1 MQQNDHYT
9 ILELAPSATQEEIKK
24 AYRRLVQ
31 QYHPDKTNNDPY
43 ARAYFDAVKEAYE
56 TLTNTSR
63 RDEYHNE
70 RWLKK
75 SGGIKNSSFV
85 LTPVSVL
92 QKCIILE
99 KQFSLLNSSNPA
111 NQVVITHAIEQ
122 LFTADNIEKLNAFN
136 ETDIND
142 TILTTVLKMT
152 QLLNYKN
159 FHPLVPVLQKIN
171 TGNTPQTLLQKMVR
185 EKKMENLF
193 EKSLPFL
200 VITAVILI
208 CLFIYFFAS

>member
-24 AYRRLVQ
+24 AYRRLVL

-56 TLTNTSR
+56 TLTSNSR
-63 RDEYHNE
+63 RDEYHKE

-75 SGGIKNSSFV
+75 SSGIKNTSFI

-92 QKCIILE
+92 QKCIVME
-99 KQFSLLNSSNPA
+99 KQFSLLNSTNPA
-111 NQVVITHAIEQ
+111 NKVIITQSIET
-122 LFTADNIEKLNAFN
+122 LFTTDNIEKLNSFN

-142 TILTTVLKMT
+142 TIISTLVKMT
-152 QLLNYKN
+152 CFLNYNQFNKLL
-159 FHPLVPVLQKIN
+159 PYLQKIN
-171 TGNTPQTLLQKMVR
+171 SSPAQQTLLLKINRDKKQESLL
-185 EKKMENLF
+185 EKAM
-193 EKSLPFL
+193 PFL
-200 VITAVILI
+200 VIIAVAII
-208 CLFIYFFAS
+208 CLFIYFFA

>member
-99 KQFSLLNSSNPA
+99 KQFFLLNSSNPA
-111 NQVVITHAIEQ
+111 NQIVITHAIEQ
-122 LFTADNIEKLNAFN
+122 LFTADHIEKLNAFN

-185 EKKMENLF
+185 EKKLENLF

>member
-9 ILELAPSATQEEIKK
+9 ILELPPSATQEEIKK

-75 SGGIKNSSFV
+75 SGGIKNNSFV
-85 LTPVSVL
+85 LTPVNVL
-92 QKCIILE
+92 QRCIILE
-99 KQFSLLNSSNPA
+99 KQFSLLNSTNPA
-111 NQVVITHAIEQ
+111 NQVVISQAIEQ
-122 LFTADNIEKLNAFN
+122 LFTPDNIEKLNAFN

-152 QLLNYKN
+152 QSLNYKN
-159 FHPLVPVLQKIN
+159 FDRLLPALQKIN
-171 TGNTPQTLLQKMVR
+171 TGNTPQTLLLKNIR
-185 EKKMENLF
+185 EKKLEHLF
-193 EKSLPFL
+193 EKALPFL
-200 VITAVILI
+200 VITAVIFI

>member
-24 AYRRLVQ
+24 AYRRLVL

-56 TLTNTSR
+56 TLTHTSR

-92 QKCIILE
+92 QRCIILE

-142 TILTTVLKMT
+142 TILTTVIKMT
-152 QLLNYKN
+152 QSLNYKN
-159 FHPLVPVLQKIN
+159 FYPLVPVLQKIN
-171 TGNTPQTLLQKMVR
+171 TGNTLQTLLLKVTR
-185 EKKMENLF
+185 EKKLENLF
-193 EKSLPFL
+193 EKALPFL
-200 VITAVILI
+200 VITAVIFN
-208 CLFIYFFAS
+208 CLFIYFFAA

>member
-185 EKKMENLF
+185 EKKLENIF
-193 EKSLPFL
+193 EILLPFL

>member
-56 TLTNTSR
+56 TLTSHNR
-63 RDEYHNE
+63 RDEYHQE

-75 SGGIKNSSFV
+75 SSGIKNTSFV

-92 QKCIILE
+92 QKCIVME
-99 KQFSLLNSSNPA
+99 KQFSLLNSTNPA
-111 NQVVITHAIEQ
+111 NKVIITQAIET
-122 LFTADNIEKLNAFN
+122 LFTSDNIEKLNSFN

-142 TILTTVLKMT
+142 TILTTLVKMT
-152 QLLNYKN
+152 HSLNYN
-159 FHPLVPVLQKIN
+159 QFNNLLPYLQKIN
-171 TGNTPQTLLQKMVR
+171 SSPAQQVLLLKIER
-185 EKKMENLF
+185 DKKLEKLL
-193 EKSLPFL
+193 EKAMPFL
-200 VITAVILI
+200 VIIAVAVI
-208 CLFIYFFAS
+208 CLFIYFFA

>member
-1 MQQNDHYT
+1 VQQNDHYT

-56 TLTNTSR
+56 TLTNTNR
-63 RDEYHNE
+63 RDDYHKE

-75 SGGIKNSSFV
+75 SNGIKNSHFV

-92 QKCIILE
+92 QRCIILE

-111 NQVVITHAIEQ
+111 NQVVITLAIEQ
-122 LFTADNIEKLNAFN
+122 LFTSEHTEKLNSFN

-142 TILTTVLKMT
+142 TILTTVMKMT
-152 QLLNYKN
+152 RSLNYNN
-159 FHPLVPVLQKIN
+159 FYPLLPYLQKIN
-171 TGNTPQTLLQKMVR
+171 TSPVQQQLLLQVTR
-185 EKKMENLF
+185 EKKQERLL
-193 EKSLPFL
+193 EKAMPFL
-200 VITAVILI
+200 VITVVIMI
-208 CLFIYFFAS
+208 CLFIYFFA

>member
-159 FHPLVPVLQKIN
+159 FHPLVPVLQKID

-185 EKKMENLF
+185 EKKLENLF
-193 EKSLPFL
+193 EISLPFL
-200 VITAVILI
+200 VITVVILI

>member
-9 ILELAPSATQEEIKK
+9 ILELPPSATQEEIKK

-75 SGGIKNSSFV
+75 SGGIKNNSFV
-85 LTPVSVL
+85 LTPVNVL
-92 QKCIILE
+92 QRCIILE
-99 KQFSLLNSSNPA
+99 KQFSLLNSTNPA
-111 NQVVITHAIEQ
+111 NQVVISQAIEQ
-122 LFTADNIEKLNAFN
+122 LFTPDNIEKLNAFN
-136 ETDIND
+136 ETDINN
-142 TILTTVLKMT
+142 TILSTVVKMT
-152 QLLNYKN
+152 RSLNYKH
-159 FHPLVPVLQKIN
+159 FYPLLTSLQKIN
-171 TGNTPQTLLQKMVR
+171 TSGAQQQLLLRIAK
-185 EKKMENLF
+185 EKKQDKMLETAM
-193 EKSLPFL
+193 PFF
-200 VITAVILI
+200 VIAAVALI
-208 CLFIYFFAS
+208 CLFIYFFA

>member
-43 ARAYFDAVKEAYE
+43 ARVYFDAVKEAYE
-56 TLTNTSR
+56 TLTNTNR
-63 RDEYHNE
+63 RDEYHKE

-75 SGGIKNSSFV
+75 SGGIKNSSFI

-92 QKCIILE
+92 QRCIILE
-99 KQFSLLNSSNPA
+99 KQFSLLNSSNAA
-111 NQVVITHAIEQ
+111 NQVIIIQAIET
-122 LFTADNIEKLNAFN
+122 LFTTEHIEKLNAFN

-142 TILTTVLKMT
+142 TILGTVIKMT
-152 QLLNYKN
+152 RLLSYKS
-159 FHPLVPVLQKIN
+159 FLPLLPFLQKIN
-171 TGNTPQTLLQKMVR
+171 TGHTQQALLLQVAR
-185 EKKMENLF
+185 EKKLENLF
-193 EKSLPFL
+193 EKLLPFL
-200 VITAVILI
+200 VIIAVALI
-208 CLFIYFFAS
+208 CLFIYFFAV

>member
-56 TLTNTSR
+56 TLTSTSR

-85 LTPVSVL
+85 LTPVNVL
-92 QKCIILE
+92 QRCIILE
-99 KQFSLLNSSNPA
+99 KQFSLLNSTNPA
-111 NQVVITHAIEQ
+111 NQVVISQAIEQ
-122 LFTADNIEKLNAFN
+122 LFTSDNIEKLNAFN
-136 ETDIND
+136 ETDINN
-142 TILTTVLKMT
+142 TILSTIVKMT
-152 QLLNYKN
+152 RSLNHKHFYPLLTS
-159 FHPLVPVLQKIN
+159 LQKIN
-171 TGNTPQTLLQKMVR
+171 TSGAQQQLLLRIAK
-185 EKKMENLF
+185 EKKQDKMLETAM
-193 EKSLPFL
+193 PFF
-200 VITAVILI
+200 VIAAVALI
-208 CLFIYFFAS
+208 CLFIYFFA